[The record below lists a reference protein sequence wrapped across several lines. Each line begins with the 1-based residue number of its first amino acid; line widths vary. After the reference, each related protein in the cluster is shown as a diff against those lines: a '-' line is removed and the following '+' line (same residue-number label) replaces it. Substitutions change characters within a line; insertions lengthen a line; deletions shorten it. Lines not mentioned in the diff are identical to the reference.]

1 MTYKVRL
8 EIFEGPLDLLLY
20 LIQKNELDIHDIPIT
35 LVTEQYLQYLNLM
48 QSLNLD
54 VAGEFLVMAS
64 MLMRIKSK
72 MLLPP
77 DEVPADA
84 PPEEQDP
91 RAELVQKLLEYMRFK
106 DAAQN
111 LRKMESSRMD
121 SFARVA
127 PELEIEAGDSPFLD
141 GSLFDLITAF
151 GKVLQHM
158 PKEVFHQVIK
168 DEFTVA
174 EKVQEILGSL
184 GTDGQRVRFTQLF
197 KKATNRLEAI
207 TVFLALL
214 ELIRL
219 KEVSFMQDQ
228 LFEDIVIIRT
238 PYRREEEQRLA
249 AELAETTAAAAA
261 DEAAE
266 AAIEAAAETETEE
279 SRNGVTE

>member
-35 LVTEQYLQYLNLM
+35 LVTEQYLQYLGLM

-77 DEVPADA
+77 DEVPPDA
-84 PPEEQDP
+84 PLEEQDP
-91 RAELVQKLLEYMRFK
+91 RAELVAKLLEYMRYK
-106 DAAQN
+106 DAAQE
-111 LRKMESSRMD
+111 LRKMETSRMD

-127 PELEIEAGDSPFLD
+127 PELEIDAADSPFLD

-158 PKEVFHQVIK
+158 PKDVFHQVIK

-174 EKVQEILGSL
+174 EKVQEILGFL
-184 GTDGQRVRFTQLF
+184 GEDGQRVRFTQLF
-197 KKATNRLEAI
+197 KKASNRLEAI

-214 ELIRL
+214 ELIRI
-219 KEVSFMQDQ
+219 KEVRFEQDQ
-228 LFEDIVIIRT
+228 NFDDIQIIRT
-238 PYRREEEQRLA
+238 PNRRQEEMEM
-249 AELAETTAAAAA
+249 TAAAAEPSVPVESA
-261 DEAAE
+261 DSEPKNE
-266 AAIEAAAETETEE
+266 ETA
-279 SRNGVTE
+279 